1 MAIIG
6 ELVQVG
12 GVTDVKGCVPRDKV
26 AIVVEL
32 ICVEG
37 RWGKVG
43 GVTLVGQALWD
54 GFAVIAG

>member
-12 GVTDVKGCVPRDKV
+12 GVTDVKGCVLRDEV

-32 ICVEG
+32 VYAEG